1 MTEKI
6 SGFIR
11 FKIKNLY
18 IYIYIYRD
26 IYIYNRLIF
35 SGYIR
40 FKVYKIG
47 SHKPI

>member
-18 IYIYIYRD
+18 IYIYR
-26 IYIYNRLIF
+26 YIYNRLIF